1 MPSTNSHLLAA
12 DQEPSTT
19 VTLLEADH
27 TVGRVQRTV
36 LPTGL
41 RVITEKKNAAA
52 ATVMFGVAVGSRDE
66 EPQEYGAAHFLE
78 HLASC
83 GTETRSKDDIL
94 AEGERIG
101 GRSNA
106 GTGAEHTTYFA
117 TVLPRDVP
125 AALDLI
131 GDMVTRPQF
140 TSADVDNERRII
152 LQEIARRYDNLAQS
166 IGDEVLSGLYGPT
179 SPHGHL
185 IGGSHQSLEQ
195 LTVADIE
202 RFHQS
207 QYVPTRTVVVV
218 TGDVDHDMVVTQA
231 QKFFPDH
238 PRGVASRPRPSGQ
251 VQVQHGSVRSPRE
264 SLQSH
269 VAVAVEGVACTDPRT
284 PAQNI
289 LGAAL
294 GGLRSSQMYYRIRE
308 ERGLAYTVDCKSRSR
323 TDTGLLWG
331 HAGCAPKDV
340 DEVLDLLRQAISGSA
355 SRGFS
360 PDTLERARA
369 YTAAQAMDA
378 WERGRDRA
386 EELFL
391 GEMGRGRPVA
401 LSEDLAA
408 LNAVTLEDL
417 HEIASQLCSRP
428 QLTVLL
434 GNV

>member
-1 MPSTNSHLLAA
+1 M
-12 DQEPSTT
+12 
-19 VTLLEADH
+19 
-27 TVGRVQRTV
+27 
-36 LPTGL
+36 
-41 RVITEKKNAAA
+41 
-52 ATVMFGVAVGSRDE
+52 
-66 EPQEYGAAHFLE
+66 
-78 HLASC
+78 
-83 GTETRSKDDIL
+83 
-94 AEGERIG
+94 
-101 GRSNA
+101 
-106 GTGAEHTTYFA
+106 
-117 TVLPRDVP
+117 
-125 AALDLI
+125 
-131 GDMVTRPQF
+131 
-140 TSADVDNERRII
+140 
-152 LQEIARRYDNLAQS
+152 AQS
-166 IGDEVLSGLYGPT
+166 IGGEVLSGLYGPT

-185 IGGSHQSLEQ
+185 IGGSRQSLEQ

-207 QYVPTRTVVVV
+207 QYVPKRTVVVV
-218 TGDVDHDMVVTQA
+218 TGDVDHDMVLTQA

-264 SLQSH
+264 SHQTH
-269 VAVAVEGVACTDPRT
+269 VAVAVEGVACTDPCT

-294 GGLRSSQMYYRIRE
+294 GGLRSSQ
-308 ERGLAYTVDCKSRSR
+308 T
-323 TDTGLLWG
+323 
-331 HAGCAPKDV
+331 
-340 DEVLDLLRQAISGSA
+340 
-355 SRGFS
+355 
-360 PDTLERARA
+360 
-369 YTAAQAMDA
+369 MDA

-417 HEIASQLCSRP
+417 HKVASQLCSRP